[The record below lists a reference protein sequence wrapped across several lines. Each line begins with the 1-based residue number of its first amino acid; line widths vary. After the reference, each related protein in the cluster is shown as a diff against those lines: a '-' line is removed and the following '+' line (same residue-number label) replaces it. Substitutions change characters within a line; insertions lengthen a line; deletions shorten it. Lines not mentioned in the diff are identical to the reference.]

1 MTYGA
6 TELTGDLVALIE
18 KRWVGPHDMQ
28 RLADAM
34 GLEDVV
40 QRIHYYR
47 ELKRLLRLLPLYVF
61 VDDDQREQLLEVCQ
75 QVLDRAVDEEEDQ
88 RLGL

>member
-18 KRWVGPHDMQ
+18 RRWVGQRDVK

-40 QRIHYYR
+40 QRIYYYR
-47 ELKRLLRLLPLYVF
+47 ELKRLFRLLPIYVF
-61 VDDDQREQLLEVCQ
+61 VNDDQREHLLEVCQ
-75 QVLDRAVDEEEDQ
+75 QVLDSAVDEEEDQ
-88 RLGL
+88 RQGL